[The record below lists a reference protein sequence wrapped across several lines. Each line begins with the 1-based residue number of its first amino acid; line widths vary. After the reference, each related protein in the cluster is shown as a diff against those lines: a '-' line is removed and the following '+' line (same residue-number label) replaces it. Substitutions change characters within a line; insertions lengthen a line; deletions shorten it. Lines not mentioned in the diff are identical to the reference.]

1 MNNLMKREN
10 FDFIP
15 RNICGTGQNI
25 FTKLDLEE
33 PFVSVDDI
41 IEHIDNRFR
50 EGGMRKISFNSKGL
64 KKTNIQVSPWRPL
77 DINCLYKIFMS
88 LRREKEY
95 RKPKLVYIGLNEGL
109 SNTVR
114 HRINKFF
121 RAVNGELYVSETHQ
135 AGDKIK
141 DILKRLKLTI
151 NDTNEVEF
159 FVELCEIPKFIHNI
173 SPKAIESFIIR
184 RAMLDGE
191 ELLMNLKL

>member
-1 MNNLMKREN
+1 MSSP
-10 FDFIP
+10 FDYI
-15 RNICGTGQNI
+15 NS
-25 FTKLDLEE
+25 
-33 PFVSVDDI
+33 VS
-41 IEHIDNRFR
+41 H
-50 EGGMRKISFNSKGL
+50 L
-64 KKTNIQVSPWRPL
+64 KKDMMRGTDNDELS
-77 DINCLYKIFMS
+77 
-88 LRREKEY
+88 EKEY